1 MTNAAFQTAIAKR
14 DWETAAAMVDA
25 VISSERDTSGL
36 MDWIANGD
44 YDGIETPESV
54 AAEWTALDEQQEGID
69 Y

>member
-1 MTNAAFQTAIAKR
+1 
-14 DWETAAAMVDA
+14 MVDA

-44 YDGIETPESV
+44 YDGSETPESV